1 MTNAYWVIKK
11 LFFSNYFVILD
22 RKGGPTPVLGAC
34 SKGLFGTAPSAPDPP
49 KSSLDPIF
57 LPKHFPT
64 IRFEVTKNLDLG
76 PRSMDSMEHLKGCSE
91 NNRFVPPHEVGW

>member
-34 SKGLFGTAPSAPDPP
+34 SKGLFGTAPSAPD
-49 KSSLDPIF
+49 KKKNNFKFDF
-57 LPKHFPT
+57 LPKHFS
-64 IRFEVTKNLDLG
+64 L
-76 PRSMDSMEHLKGCSE
+76 
-91 NNRFVPPHEVGW
+91 